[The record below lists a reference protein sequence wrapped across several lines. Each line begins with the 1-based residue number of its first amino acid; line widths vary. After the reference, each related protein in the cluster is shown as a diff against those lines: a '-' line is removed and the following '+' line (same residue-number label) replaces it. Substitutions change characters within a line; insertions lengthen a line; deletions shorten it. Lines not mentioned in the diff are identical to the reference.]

1 MFSVQKY
8 RYISICEHYSIIV
21 WKCKVGVGGEVGRE
35 GKGRE
40 GKTEE
45 ETKGGTEEKGR
56 GYGREDF
63 EVAHDLE
70 RCIGKWSGILTSI
83 SIIYR

>member
-1 MFSVQKY
+1 MFDVQKY

-21 WKCKVGVGGEVGRE
+21 WKCKVGVGEEVGRD
-35 GKGRE
+35 
-40 GKTEE
+40 GKTEGE
-45 ETKGGTEEKGR
+45 TEEMGR

-83 SIIYR
+83 IYR

>member
-1 MFSVQKY
+1 MFDVQKY

-35 GKGRE
+35 GKGR
-40 GKTEE
+40 GD
-45 ETKGGTEEKGR
+45 
-56 GYGREDF
+56 GREDF

-70 RCIGKWSGILTSI
+70 RCAVKWSGILK

>member
-1 MFSVQKY
+1 MFGVQKY

-21 WKCKVGVGGEVGRE
+21 WKCKVGVGEEVGRE
-35 GKGRE
+35 GKTE
-40 GKTEE
+40 EETEE

-70 RCIGKWSGILTSI
+70 RCISKWSGILTSI

>member
-1 MFSVQKY
+1 MEMQGWSWWG
-8 RYISICEHYSIIV
+8 S
-21 WKCKVGVGGEVGRE
+21 GEGR
-35 GKGRE
+35 
-40 GKTEE
+40 
-45 ETKGGTEEKGR
+45 EEKGR

>member
-1 MFSVQKY
+1 MFGVQKY
-8 RYISICEHYSIIV
+8 RYISIYEHYSIIV
-21 WKCKVGVGGEVGRE
+21 WKCKVGVGGEVGR
-35 GKGRE
+35 G

-70 RCIGKWSGILTSI
+70 RCISKWSGILTSI

>member
-1 MFSVQKY
+1 MFGVQKY

-21 WKCKVGVGGEVGRE
+21 WKCKVGVGEEVGRE
-35 GKGRE
+35 GKGRR
-40 GKTEE
+40 K
-45 ETKGGTEEKGR
+45 TKGGTEEKGR

-70 RCIGKWSGILTSI
+70 RCNW
-83 SIIYR
+83 

>member
-1 MFSVQKY
+1 MFGVQKY

-21 WKCKVGVGGEVGRE
+21 WKCKVGVGGEG
-35 GKGRE
+35 GRE

-70 RCIGKWSGILTSI
+70 RCIVKWSGILTSI
-83 SIIYR
+83 IYR

>member
-1 MFSVQKY
+1 MFGVQKY

-21 WKCKVGVGGEVGRE
+21 WKCKVGVGEEVGRE
-35 GKGRE
+35 GETEDGSRDGRRDGRE
-40 GKTEE
+40 GKGIR
-45 ETKGGTEEKGR
+45 KR
-56 GYGREDF
+56 GF

>member
-1 MFSVQKY
+1 MFGVQKY

-21 WKCKVGVGGEVGRE
+21 WKCKVGVSEEVGRE

>member
-1 MFSVQKY
+1 MFGVQKY

-35 GKGRE
+35 GKTE
-40 GKTEE
+40 EETEE

-70 RCIGKWSGILTSI
+70 RCNW
-83 SIIYR
+83 

>member
-1 MFSVQKY
+1 MFGVQKY
-8 RYISICEHYSIIV
+8 RYIIICEHYSIIV
-21 WKCKVGVGGEVGRE
+21 WKCKVGVGEEVGRE
-35 GKGRE
+35 GE
-40 GKTEE
+40 
-45 ETKGGTEEKGR
+45 TEEKGR

-83 SIIYR
+83 IYR

>member
-1 MFSVQKY
+1 MFDVQKY

-21 WKCKVGVGGEVGRE
+21 WKCKVGVGEEVGRE
-35 GKGRE
+35 GKGRR
-40 GKTEE
+40 KTEGE
-45 ETKGGTEEKGR
+45 TEEMGR

-70 RCIGKWSGILTSI
+70 RCIGK
-83 SIIYR
+83 

>member
-1 MFSVQKY
+1 MFGVQKY

-21 WKCKVGVGGEVGRE
+21 WKCKAGVGEEVGRG
-35 GKGRE
+35 GKTE
-40 GKTEE
+40 EETEE

-70 RCIGKWSGILTSI
+70 RCNW
-83 SIIYR
+83 

>member
-1 MFSVQKY
+1 MFGVQKY

-21 WKCKVGVGGEVGRE
+21 WKCKVGVGEEVGRE
-35 GKGRE
+35 GKTE
-40 GKTEE
+40 GETEGE
-45 ETKGGTEEKGR
+45 TEEKGR

-70 RCIGKWSGILTSI
+70 RCIVKWSGILTSI
-83 SIIYR
+83 IYR

>member
-8 RYISICEHYSIIV
+8 RYSSICEHYSIIV
-21 WKCKVGVGGEVGRE
+21 WKCKVGVGEEVGRE
-35 GKGRE
+35 GKTE
-40 GKTEE
+40 EETEE

-70 RCIGKWSGILTSI
+70 RCNW
-83 SIIYR
+83 

>member
-1 MFSVQKY
+1 MHIVKKKMFGVQKY

-21 WKCKVGVGGEVGRE
+21 WKCKVGVGEEV
-35 GKGRE
+35 GRE

-45 ETKGGTEEKGR
+45 ETKGETEEKGR

-83 SIIYR
+83 IYR

>member
-1 MFSVQKY
+1 MFGVQKY
-8 RYISICEHYSIIV
+8 RYSGICEHYSIIV
-21 WKCKVGVGGEVGRE
+21 WKCKVGVGEEVGRE
-35 GKGRE
+35 GT
-40 GKTEE
+40 TEE

>member
-40 GKTEE
+40 GK
-45 ETKGGTEEKGR
+45 
-56 GYGREDF
+56 GREDGRR
-63 EVAHDLE
+63 DE
-70 RCIGKWSGILTSI
+70 RRDGREGKRIRKRGF
-83 SIIYR
+83 